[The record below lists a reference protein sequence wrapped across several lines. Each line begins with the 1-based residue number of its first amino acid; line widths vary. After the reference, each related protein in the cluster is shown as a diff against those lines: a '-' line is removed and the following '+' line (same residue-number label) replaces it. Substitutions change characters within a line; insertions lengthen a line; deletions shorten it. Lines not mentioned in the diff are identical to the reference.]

1 MNWYNSLDKLLY
13 QLAQG
18 LSLTDCEQAYLAEYL
33 PTDLLSINEREVFQ
47 LIPKIYPRLQD
58 FASRFAVNLS
68 WQNLW
73 RFYAPLVV
81 FLLAQKPPFCL
92 GIVGMQGT
100 GKTTLSLL
108 LKHILE
114 ICDRRVLCLSL
125 DDLYKTY
132 SDRQQLQKSDPRFRW
147 RGVPHTHDVALG
159 LELFTAIRHNHYPLS
174 VPRFDKSLHQGAG
187 DRTSPEVINDP
198 LDIVLFEG
206 WFVGAQC
213 LNNLPASASQ
223 FTQDCNQKLRD
234 YQPLWQVLDYLV
246 ALIPSDYRYSL
257 QWRQS
262 AEIKQ
267 IEQGKGGMS
276 PAEVQEFVDYFWQAL
291 PPEIYLPDIANRSNL
306 VVHLDSDRQVLH
318 ITTGFSDN

>member
-1 MNWYNSLDKLLY
+1 MNWHNSLDKLLN

-18 LSLTDCEQAYLAEYL
+18 LSLTECEQAYLAEYL
-33 PTDLLSINEREVFQ
+33 PRDLLSINEGAVFQ
-47 LIPKIYPRLQD
+47 LIPQIYPRLQE
-58 FASRFAVNLS
+58 FVCRVAINLS

-73 RFYAPLVV
+73 RFYAPLAV
-81 FLLAQKPPFCL
+81 FLLGQKPPFCL

-108 LKHILE
+108 LKQILE

-132 SDRQQLQKSDPRFRW
+132 SDRQRLQQDDPRFRW
-147 RGVPHTHDVALG
+147 RGVPHTHDVELG
-159 LELFTAIRHNHYPLS
+159 IELFTAIRHNRYPLS

-187 DRTSPEVINDP
+187 DRISPEIIDYP
-198 LDIVLFEG
+198 IDIVLFEG
-206 WFVGAQC
+206 WFVGAQY
-213 LNNLPASASQ
+213 LADLPASASQ
-223 FTQDCNQKLRD
+223 FTRDCNQKLRD
-234 YQPLWQVLDYLV
+234 YQPLWQFVDYLV
-246 ALIPSDYRYSL
+246 ALIPSDYQYSL

-276 PAEVQEFVDYFWQAL
+276 PAEIEAFVHYFWQAL
-291 PPEIYLPDIANRSNL
+291 PPAIYLPDIAKRANL
-306 VVHLDSDRQVLH
+306 VVHLDSDRQVCH
-318 ITTGFSDN
+318 ITTDFLDN